1 MARTIIDRQKDNL
14 ANRINKRMQNV
25 KQTLGS
31 DSALYGRM
39 TAATRRL
46 GKKFLTSDM
55 QINRGLVLNQI
66 DINEL
71 EAVFNMFED
80 AQSGLNIKA
89 EKRKLLNIVQALHPG
104 KNSKNTHIG
113 DYREAEA
120 HLRDLSSTFDDAFD
134 YFYNMVADDE
144 PEKIEFLTIVRK
156 RNNTYTDMSR
166 VVRLARKH
174 YERVNGF
181 DKYHGNYSF
190 NNFTSF
196 AYQDSKG
203 NEI

>member
-14 ANRINKRMQNV
+14 ANKINKRMQNV
-25 KQTLGS
+25 KQTLGI

-55 QINRGLVLNQI
+55 QINRGVILNQI
-66 DINEL
+66 DLNDL
-71 EAVFNMFED
+71 ESVFNMFED
-80 AQSGLNIKA
+80 AQSGMNIKA
-89 EKRKLLNIVQALHPG
+89 EKKKLLNIVQALHPG

-144 PEKIEFLTIVRK
+144 PEKIEFMSIVSK
-156 RNNTYTDMSR
+156 KNNTYTDMSR